1 MNSATMNRMNRNINV
16 EDARNLA
23 SWYEKN
29 KRELPWR
36 DTGNPYDV
44 WISEIMLQQTR
55 IEAVKPK
62 FVLFRNELP
71 DIQSL
76 AEVDEDRLM
85 RLWEG
90 MGYYSR
96 ARNLKK
102 CAEVLVRDYEG
113 KLPSDYD
120 TLRKLPGIGPYT
132 AGAIASIAYGKAV
145 PAVDG
150 NVMRVLARYL
160 EIPDDIRN
168 PKTKKS
174 FESMISD
181 LFQKKN
187 DPVFVKNFNQGLMEL
202 GEVICVPNGTPH
214 CDECPWKDACLAR
227 LHNLTDQIPYRSA
240 LKKRKIV
247 DRTLFILRDGNQFLL
262 RKRPDHGL
270 LAGLYEFP
278 GTDQKL
284 SSSEVLKKVEE
295 AGIIPV
301 HIRQLPD
308 SKHVFTHLEWHMT
321 AYEIQT
327 EEIEKV
333 RDDRCI
339 LADKKELSSLAIPS
353 AFHTYIEWYSL
364 RD

>member
-1 MNSATMNRMNRNINV
+1 MIRMKKSIDLQ
-16 EDARNLA
+16 DAEKLA

-36 DTGNPYDV
+36 DTGNSYDV
-44 WISEIMLQQTR
+44 WLSEIMLQQTR

-62 FVLFRNELP
+62 FALFKKELP
-71 DIQSL
+71 SIQDL
-76 AEVDEDRLM
+76 ADVDEDRLM

-102 CAEVLVRDYEG
+102 CAETLVRDYEG
-113 KLPSDYD
+113 RLPSDYEV
-120 TLRKLPGIGPYT
+120 LKKLPGIGPYT

-160 EIPDDIRN
+160 EIRDDIRD

-174 FESMISD
+174 FEEIISD

-187 DPVFVKNFNQGLMEL
+187 DPSFVRNFNQGLMEL
-202 GEVICVPNGTPH
+202 GEVICVPNGAPH
-214 CDECPWKDACLAR
+214 CEDCPWKSVCKAH
-227 LHNLTDQIPYRSA
+227 LHHNTDQIPYRSA
-240 LKKRKIV
+240 LKKRKIIE
-247 DRTLFILRDGNQFLL
+247 RTLFILRDGNQFLL
-262 RKRPDHGL
+262 RKREDKGL

-278 GTDQKL
+278 GIDRKL
-284 SSSEVLKKVEE
+284 NQSEVIHEVEKH
-295 AGIIPV
+295 GMIPLHV
-301 HIRQLPD
+301 KRLPD
-308 SKHVFTHLEWHMT
+308 SKHIFTHLEWHMS

-327 EEIEKV
+327 EEIEQL
-333 RDDRCI
+333 RDDSCI

-353 AFHTYIEWYSL
+353 AFHTYTDWYSL